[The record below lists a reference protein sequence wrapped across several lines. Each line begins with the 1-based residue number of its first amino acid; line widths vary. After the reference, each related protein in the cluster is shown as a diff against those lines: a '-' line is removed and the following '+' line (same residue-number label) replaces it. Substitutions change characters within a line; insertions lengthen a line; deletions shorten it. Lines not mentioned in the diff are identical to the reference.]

1 MVALLLALVLAFVLA
16 RVRAAHATSYVRWLP
31 DMSREEDSLPP
42 SRPSARLVAIL
53 RAEGARLFYEKVPRA
68 GMPDTL
74 VLVEERSS
82 SADNGYLKLLVRGR
96 DERTHPEQFGW
107 RARVVAGALP
117 NLVGIPVPAVEYW
130 RPVGPPAPTGWCT
143 LYLRWKD
150 WAEGQGD
157 HRDSL
162 HAGIVLTCL
171 DRAGN
176 ESEPSDTVWVDA
188 PAR

>member
-1 MVALLLALVLAFVLA
+1 MRLLVVAVTALALEQE
-16 RVRAAHATSYVRWLP
+16 RAAHATSYVRWLP

-42 SRPSARLVAIL
+42 SRPSVRLVAIH
-53 RAEGARLFYEKVPRA
+53 RAGGERLFYEKVPRA

-74 VLVEERSS
+74 MLLMERSS
-82 SADNGYLKLLVRGR
+82 SADQGYLKMLVRGR
-96 DERTHPEQFGW
+96 DERTLPERLGW

-117 NLVGIPVPAVEYW
+117 NLVGIPVPS
-130 RPVGPPAPTGWCT
+130 VGYRREDATPGWCT
-143 LYLRWKD
+143 LYLNWKD
-150 WAEGQGD
+150 WAEEQGD

-176 ESEPSDTVWVDA
+176 ESEPSDTVWVDS